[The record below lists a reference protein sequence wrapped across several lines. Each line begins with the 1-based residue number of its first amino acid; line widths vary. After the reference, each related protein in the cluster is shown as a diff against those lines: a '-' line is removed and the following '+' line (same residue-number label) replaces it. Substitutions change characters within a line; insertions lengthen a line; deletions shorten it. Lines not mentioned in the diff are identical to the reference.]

1 MNAMPPSVLI
11 VDNDTGLLMAVSVR
25 IESMGC
31 RCVRAQSGAQG
42 LAELRHNDFDLLIT
56 DLNMPLGDGLALA
69 TAFRRCSEAPIVV
82 ITGFVG
88 EYAVGLE
95 GIDNLTVIEKP
106 FETHRIVGLIS
117 ELIPYADFEAL
128 Q

>member
-1 MNAMPPSVLI
+1 MNGIPPSVLV

-25 IESMGC
+25 IESIGC

-42 LAELRHNDFDLLIT
+42 LAELRHTDFDLLIT

-69 TAFRRCSEAPIVV
+69 TAFRRCSDAPIVI

-88 EYAVGLE
+88 EYAAGLE
-95 GIDNLTVIEKP
+95 GIENLTVVEKP
-106 FETHRIVGLIS
+106 FETNQIVGLIS
-117 ELIPYADFEAL
+117 ELIPNADSEAL